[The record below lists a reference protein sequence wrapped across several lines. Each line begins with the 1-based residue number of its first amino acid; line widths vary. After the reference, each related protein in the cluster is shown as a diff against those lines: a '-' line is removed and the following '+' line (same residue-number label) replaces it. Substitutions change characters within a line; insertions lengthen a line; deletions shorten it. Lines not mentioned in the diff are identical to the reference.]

1 MLPSRSRVLP
11 HSTLLILTIGAAL
24 LSQRTAHAQW
34 YKKYNAAK
42 PPSYLQPPWASAPGF
57 TDAPLPVAP
66 KPMAPPPPPPQ
77 GFQGAG
83 RFYPPPPPPPPSPP
97 PPLPPPP
104 PAPAVNFPSY
114 APPSS
119 NTPNQVQQD
128 KGFAFRSTGPSQPT
142 NAAVNAVVP
151 PPTHQPNHHTVP
163 KATPPTS
170 LERFKGGAGHLSSTA
185 AGISR
190 TKTLSGR
197 VSTRAASE
205 PKLGYAKHTGR
216 SSDHLM
222 GSAYKDKVFAA
233 AEALEKKMGLMSFL
247 QLRSQMRSR
256 LSSRIRGDGKG
267 MMSFE
272 YYDPNNP
279 PPWLTPPWN
288 VGPRT
293 APPMMGMPMKG
304 GGMGMPYVSS
314 NYGAIPPG
322 AAPQMATPYS
332 YNPGMAMGP
341 IPPHL

>member
-1 MLPSRSRVLP
+1 MMRGSSLVAVLLMSLPGTR
-11 HSTLLILTIGAAL
+11 
-24 LSQRTAHAQW
+24 AQW
-34 YKKYNAAK
+34 YKSYDAAK

-114 APPSS
+114 APPSA
-119 NTPNQVQQD
+119 NTPNQVQSD
-128 KGFAFRSTGPSQPT
+128 SGFAFRSARPSELYPSG
-142 NAAVNAVVP
+142 VGSGGSRSMLR
-151 PPTHQPNHHTVP
+151 HSVP
-163 KATPPTS
+163 KPTPPTS
-170 LERFKGGAGHLSSTA
+170 LERFKGHAEHLNA
-185 AGISR
+185 AATSR
-190 TKTLSGR
+190 TRASDGSG
-197 VSTRAASE
+197 S
-205 PKLGYAKHTGR
+205 
-216 SSDHLM
+216 
-222 GSAYKDKVFAA
+222 GSANAEKAFAA

-247 QLRSQMRSR
+247 QLMARSR
-256 LSSRIRGDGKG
+256 VRGDGKG

-288 VGPRT
+288 VGPRM
-293 APPMMGMPMKG
+293 APPRMGMPQRG
-304 GGMGMPYVSS
+304 GGMAMPYVSS

-322 AAPQMATPYS
+322 AAPQMGTPYS
-332 YNPGMAMGP
+332 YNPGMAMSP
-341 IPPHL
+341 IPPRL